1 MSSGVPTL
9 GIIGAGQLAQ
19 MSLAPAAALGIELQ
33 ILSSHSQ
40 ESAAKF
46 FPASIGD
53 YRDLDQLIS
62 FASLCDVITFEHELV
77 PNGHVRRLEEL
88 GHVVRPSSRA
98 LLHAQDKAHMRQS
111 FQQAGLPQPE
121 WKVITDAEE
130 IASYPVILKSVS
142 GGYDGRG
149 VRLASD
155 SDQAREALDQW
166 SRALCEEVV
175 AFSRELSIMIAR
187 SPHNQVSTWAVTET
201 VQRDGICVQT
211 ISPAPNLEESLAFR
225 AQEIALAIA
234 EHIQLVGVMA
244 VELFEVDGELLIN
257 EIALRPHN
265 SGHWTIEG
273 ANTSQ
278 FEQHLRAVLD
288 LPLGSTTLNAR
299 WAVMGNVLGTQKSD
313 LYRPYL
319 HVFARD
325 PEIKVHNYAKEVR
338 PGRKVGHVC
347 AIGDDLDALRTRVSH
362 AVDYI
367 SGVISE

>member
-1 MSSGVPTL
+1 MSIGTPTV

-19 MSLAPAAALGIELQ
+19 MSLAPAAALGIRLQ
-33 ILSSHSQ
+33 ILASDNQ
-40 ESAAKF
+40 ESAAQYF
-46 FPASIGD
+46 SPIIGD

-62 FASLCDVITFEHELV
+62 FASKCDVLTFEHELV
-77 PNGHVRRLEEL
+77 PNGHLRRLEEL
-88 GHVVRPSSRA
+88 GHVVRPSSKA
-98 LLHAQDKAHMRQS
+98 LLHAQDKAHMRES
-111 FQQAGLPQPE
+111 FQKVGLPQPQ
-121 WKVITDAEE
+121 WKVITDVRE
-130 IASYPVILKSVS
+130 IDSYPVILKAVS

-149 VRLASD
+149 VRLVANPG
-155 SDQAREALDQW
+155 EAVEVLTQW
-166 SRALCEEVV
+166 SRALCEELIH
-175 AFSRELSIMIAR
+175 FSRELSIMIAR

-201 VQRDGICVQT
+201 VQRNGICIET
-211 ISPAPNLEESLAFR
+211 ISPAPNLDDSIALR
-225 AQEIALAIA
+225 AQEIALSIA

-244 VELFEVDGELLIN
+244 VELFEVNGQLLIN

-273 ANTSQ
+273 ARTSQ

-288 LPLGSTTLNAR
+288 LPLGSTAMNAP
-299 WAVMGNVLGTQKSD
+299 WAVIGNLLGGEKSD

-338 PGRKVGHVC
+338 PGRKVGHVS
-347 AIGDDLDALRTRVSH
+347 AVGDDLDALRERISH